1 MCKLI
6 TLHEPRWAD
15 DGIYEVYSKIDINT
29 DNINKVEPSGLDSKA
44 ITRITFNNGAEICV
58 TETVEDI
65 NQLINK

>member
-15 DGIYEVYSKIDINT
+15 DGIHEVYSKIDINT

-58 TETVEDI
+58 TETVDYI
-65 NQLINK
+65 NQFINQ